1 MKRTGRMMTLRGSR
15 EITTQGNG
23 TSGGQSYEIFSYK
36 SPDQSRGWKIVDA
49 FCWLDMYSNLGGGD
63 NRVGLQACLTTDV
76 IAANATGSTATQYAY
91 LLQYQPS
98 DNRTIGWNMQD
109 YQNRDDGSNDFVLPG
124 NGAFVDS
131 TKFIYDMDR
140 VINRELY
147 LNAIAN
153 TEGVETQ
160 TNINYYIVL
169 EEIVLTDIESIMS
182 SVKSIA
188 QNITD

>member
-1 MKRTGRMMTLRGSR
+1 MKNTGRLMTLRGSR

-23 TSGGQSYEIFSYK
+23 ISGGESYEIFSYK
-36 SPDQSRGWKIVDA
+36 SPDQSRGWKMVEA
-49 FCWLDMYSNLGGGD
+49 YCWLDMYSNLGGGD

-76 IAANATGSTATQYAY
+76 ITANAGGSVAEQYKY

-98 DNRTIGWNMQD
+98 DNRTIAWTMQD
-109 YQNRDDGSNDFVLPG
+109 YNNRDDSSNDFLLPQ
-124 NGAFVDS
+124 NGAFTDFS
-131 TKFIYDMDR
+131 GLLHDR
-140 VINRELY
+140 DRIINRELY

-153 TEGVETQ
+153 TEGTSTT